1 MSWADAVTTVTD
13 FVRVQARERPDAA
26 AFWFEGRETSFAEL
40 NSRSSQCAQALL
52 AAGAQPSERVATLC
66 KNTDAFPVLWFGAMK
81 ARACTVPV
89 NTRLAPP
96 EIAAIVRDSG
106 ASVLVFGQEFADVVD
121 SMAGECPDLR
131 TLVQFEAGHAELP
144 GFDAWIGAFLAV
156 DPRLAADLTD
166 DVIQL
171 YTSGTTGLPKGV
183 PLTHA
188 NCLSQCRIGWELR
201 YGRWE
206 AGKSTLLALPVFHV
220 AGAIV
225 AMLAVSQG
233 ARAVMVREIVPAELT
248 RVIAEQRVAYAFLT
262 PTVIHMIL
270 AVPESAGADFSALE
284 QIFYGASPIS
294 EDLLRRAMAR
304 FPCAFSQV
312 YGMTE
317 AAGVVTSLAPEAHV
331 PGKLLSCGRPVPGVE
346 LRVLDAAGDDVAPR
360 EVGEVAVRGAGVMRG
375 YWKQPAAT
383 AAAIDGDGWY
393 RTGDAGWLDG
403 DGDLFIYDRVKDMIV
418 SGGENVYPA
427 EVENAIDGHPDVAEV
442 AVIGVPDERWGE
454 AVKAIIVPKQG
465 TPADEASIIAWARKR
480 IGGFKVPKSVDFVQ
494 ALPRNATGKVL
505 RRMLREQYWV
515 GMGRRVG

>member
-1 MSWADAVTTVTD
+1 MSSTDDVTSVTD
-13 FVRVQARERPDAA
+13 FVRVRARRHPDAP
-26 AFWFEGRETSFAEL
+26 AFWFEGCETSFAEL
-40 NSRSSQCAQALL
+40 DARSSQCAQALI
-52 AAGAQPSERVATLC
+52 AAGIQPGGRVATLC

-81 ARACTVPV
+81 ARACAVPL
-89 NTRLAPP
+89 NTRLAAP
-96 EIAAIVRDSG
+96 EIAAILRDSG
-106 ASVLVFGQEFADVVD
+106 ACTLVLGQEFAAV
-121 SMAGECPDLR
+121 AGSIVGGCPDLR
-131 TLVQFEAGHAELP
+131 TLVQFEPGHAALP
-144 GFDAWIGAFLAV
+144 GFDDWIDRFPV
-156 DPRLAADLTD
+156 TDPDLTTGPAD

-188 NCLSQCRIGWELR
+188 NCLSQCEIGQQLH

-206 AGKSTLLALPVFHV
+206 AGKSALLALPVFHV

-233 ARAVMVREIVPAELT
+233 ARAVMVREIIPAELA

-262 PTVIHMIL
+262 PTVIQMIL
-270 AVPESAGADFSALE
+270 AVPVIAELDFSPLE

-294 EDLLRRAMAR
+294 EDLLRRAMAQ

-317 AAGVVTSLAPEAHV
+317 ATGVVTTLPPEAHV

-346 LRVLDAAGDDVAPR
+346 LRVLDALGADVAQG

-375 YWKQPAAT
+375 YWQQPAAT
-383 AAAIDGDGWY
+383 ASVLDGDGWY

-427 EVENAIDGHPDVAEV
+427 EVENAIDGHSDVAEV

-454 AVKAIIVPKQG
+454 AVKAIIVLKQG
-465 TPADEASIIAWARKR
+465 VEADEASIIAWARER
-480 IGGFKVPKSVDFVQ
+480 IGGFKVPKSVDFVE

-505 RRMLREQYWV
+505 RRMLRERHWPGQ
-515 GMGRRVG
+515 GRRVG

>member
-1 MSWADAVTTVTD
+1 MSWEGDVTSVTD
-13 FVRVQARERPDAA
+13 FIRVRARRHPVAP

-40 NSRSSQCAQALL
+40 DARSNRCAQALL
-52 AAGAQPSERVATLC
+52 AAGIQPGGRVATLN
-66 KNTDAFPVLWFGAMK
+66 KNTDAFPTLWFGAMK
-81 ARACTVPV
+81 ARACAVPL
-89 NTRLAPP
+89 NTRLAAP
-96 EIAAIVRDSG
+96 EIAAILRDSG
-106 ASVLVFGQEFADVVD
+106 ASILVFGEEFAAVVE
-121 SMAGECPDLR
+121 SIACECPDLR
-131 TLVQFEAGHAELP
+131 MLIQFEPGHLVVR
-144 GFDAWIGAFLAV
+144 GFDAWIGVFPDE
-156 DPRLAADLTD
+156 DPKLVADPSD

-188 NCLSQCRIGWELR
+188 NCLAQCAVGQQLH
-201 YGRWE
+201 YGRWQE
-206 AGKSTLLALPVFHV
+206 GKSALLALPVFHV

-233 ARAVMVREIVPAELT
+233 TRAVMVREIVPSELA

-270 AVPESAGADFSALE
+270 AVPESADADFSALE

-317 AAGVVTSLAPEAHV
+317 ATGVVTSLAPEAHV
-331 PGKLLSCGRPVPGVE
+331 PGKLLSCGKPVPGVE
-346 LRVLDAAGDDVAPR
+346 LRVLDAMGNDVAQG

-375 YWKQPAAT
+375 YWRQPEAT
-383 AAAIDGDGWY
+383 AAAIDRDGWY

-454 AVKAIIVPKQG
+454 AVKAIIVPKPG
-465 TPADEASIIAWARKR
+465 APANEASVIVWARER
-480 IGGFKVPKSVDFVQ
+480 IGGFKVPKSVDFVDT
-494 ALPRNATGKVL
+494 LPRNATGKVL
-505 RRMLREQYWV
+505 RRMLRERYWA
-515 GMGRRVG
+515 GLERRVG